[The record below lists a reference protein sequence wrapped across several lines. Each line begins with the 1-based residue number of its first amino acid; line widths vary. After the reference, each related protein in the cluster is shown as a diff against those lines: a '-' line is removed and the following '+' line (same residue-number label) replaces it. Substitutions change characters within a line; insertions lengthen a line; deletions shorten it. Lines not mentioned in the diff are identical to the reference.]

1 MRDGGGVEGEN
12 IAHLANPGKHTGW
25 NFEQAETLMI
35 CFNSV
40 MRRFLPEVYPTFL
53 PVCRDGCFS

>member
-25 NFEQAETLMI
+25 NFEQAETLMTR
-35 CFNSV
+35 FNSCDETV
-40 MRRFLPEVYPTFL
+40 LPEVYSTFL